1 MIKMCLIL
9 TAMAVCTARAGEL
22 SLTVY
27 NQNLALVREIRELEI
42 ASGVSTLSFTDV
54 AAQIDPTSV
63 HFRSLTDADRL
74 SILEQN
80 YEYDLVGGQK
90 ILEKYVDRE
99 IRVLTEKGSVFT
111 GKLLSAASDIVIQNQ
126 DGAVQV
132 IKAGAVQHFD
142 FPKLPEGL
150 ITRPTLLWLLDNRGV
165 KTHKAEISYLTEGLN
180 WHAEYVAVADQD
192 DRFIDIGAW
201 VSIENQSG
209 TDYADARLKLV
220 AGDVN
225 RAEEARP
232 MFRTMALEAYDK
244 GAEPQFEEKA
254 FFEYHLYTLQ
264 RRATVKNNQTKQ
276 ISLFP
281 AARTAVK
288 KIFIYDG
295 AQDEKKV
302 RVHLEFKNSKSDGL
316 GLPLPKGKIRV
327 YKKDSDGSQ
336 EFVGED
342 RIDHTPADEKVRI
355 FLGNA
360 FDLAGERVQQ
370 SVKQIGKRSREEQ
383 YMITL
388 RNHKKEAVEITVI
401 ERFQGDWSITQ
412 KSHDFRKKDARTAE
426 FTLPVP
432 PSGESVLNYTVLVQ
446 W

>member
-1 MIKMCLIL
+1 MRLGLMML
-9 TAMAVCTARAGEL
+9 MAAAICGTNAGDL

-42 ASGVSTLSFTDV
+42 ASGISTLSFTDV
-54 AAQIDPTSV
+54 AARIDPTSV
-63 HFRSLTDADRL
+63 HFRSLTDTDRL

-80 YEYDLVGGQK
+80 YEYDLVGGQR

-111 GKLLSAASDIVIQNQ
+111 GKLLSAASDIVIQTA

-150 ITRPTLLWLLDNRGV
+150 ITRPTLVWLLDNRGA
-165 KTHKAEISYLTEGLN
+165 KTHKSEISYLTEGLN

-209 TDYADARLKLV
+209 ADYENARLKLV

-225 RAEEARP
+225 RVEEARP

-295 AQDEKKV
+295 GRDEKKV
-302 RVHLEFKNSKSDGL
+302 RVHLEFKNSKSEGL

-327 YKKDSDGSQ
+327 YKKDDDGSQ

-342 RIDHTPADEKVRI
+342 RIDHTPADEKMRI
-355 FLGNA
+355 LLGNA
-360 FDLAGERVQQ
+360 FDLTGERVQQ
-370 SVKQIGKRSREEQ
+370 SAKPVGKRSREEEWK
-383 YMITL
+383 ITL
-388 RNHKKEAVEITVI
+388 RNHKKEAVEITVQ

-426 FTLPVP
+426 FTLPLA
-432 PSGESVLNYTVLVQ
+432 PSGEVVLNYTVLLQ

>member
-74 SILEQN
+74 STLEQN

>member
-1 MIKMCLIL
+1 MIKMFLMM
-9 TAMAVCTARAGEL
+9 TAAAVCMAHAGEL

-27 NQNLALVREIRELEI
+27 NQNLALVREIRDLEI
-42 ASGVSTLSFTDV
+42 APGVSTLSFTDV
-54 AAQIDPTSV
+54 AAHIDPTSV

-111 GKLLSAASDIVIQNQ
+111 GKLLSAASDIVIQTA
-126 DGAVQV
+126 DGSVQV

-201 VSIENQSG
+201 VSVENRSG
-209 TDYADARLKLV
+209 TDYADAKLKLV

-225 RAEEARP
+225 RVEEARP

-302 RVHLEFKNSKSDGL
+302 RVHLEFKNSKSEGL
-316 GLPLPKGKIRV
+316 GLPLPRGKIRV
-327 YKKDSDGSQ
+327 YKKDGDGSQ

-342 RIDHTPADEKVRI
+342 RIDHTAADEKVRI

-370 SVKQIGKRSREEQ
+370 SVKQISKRSREEEW
-383 YMITL
+383 MITL
-388 RNHKKEAVEITVI
+388 RNHKKESVEITVR
-401 ERFQGDWSITQ
+401 ERFQGDWSITR
-412 KSHDFRKKDARTAE
+412 KSHDFVKKDARTAE
-426 FTLPVP
+426 FALRLA
-432 PSGESVLNYTVLVQ
+432 PSGEVVLSYTVLVE